1 MSLQPPAPRRRIW
14 PVLVPFALVVALAI
28 LWTGLWFY
36 AAAAAETAIAGWRAR
51 EARAGRI
58 HDCGTQ
64 AIGGFPFRIEVRCT
78 GPSVELKGSGTPL
91 VLKAADL
98 LVAVQVYQPTLM
110 IGEFSGP
117 MTIAEGGQQP
127 AYVANWT
134 LGRSSV
140 RGTPRA
146 PERVSLVVD
155 NPVVER
161 SGQSGGAPVF
171 KARQVELHGRIAGG
185 SIRKDPVIEFALRA
199 AGAVA
204 PELHPA
210 LAAGTDADIVGTLR
224 GLADFSPKPWAVRFK
239 EMQAR
244 DGRIEIANAR
254 LRHGEIIAVSS
265 GTLGLTERGGLQGQ
279 MQMTVVNLEL
289 LLKEFGIEQMMSRGK
304 VSATIDSLDRLV
316 PGLGAIARKRA
327 GPGIVAG
334 LGAIGQ
340 RTVLEGKPAV
350 SVPLRFVDGRIM
362 LGPIPV
368 GRTPPLF

>member
-1 MSLQPPAPRRRIW
+1 
-14 PVLVPFALVVALAI
+14 LAI

-36 AAAAAETAIAGWRAR
+36 AAAAADTAITGWRAR

-58 HDCGTQ
+58 HDCATQ
-64 AIGGFPFRIEVRCT
+64 TIGGFPFRIEVRCAS
-78 GPSVELKGSGTPL
+78 PSIEAKGQGTAL
-91 VLKAADL
+91 TFKAADL
-98 LVAVQVYQPTLM
+98 LVAAQIYQPTLM

-134 LGRSSV
+134 LGQSSV

-146 PERVSLVVD
+146 PERVSLAFD

-161 SGQSGGAPVF
+161 AGRSGTPMF
-171 KARQVELHGRIAGG
+171 KAKRVELHGRIAGG
-185 SIRKDPVIEFALRA
+185 SIRKDPVIEFVLRT
-199 AGAVA
+199 AGATA
-204 PELHPA
+204 PELHPT
-210 LAAGTDADIVGTLR
+210 LATGLDADIVGTLR
-224 GLADFSPKPWAVRFK
+224 GLADFSPKPWPVRFK

-254 LRHGEIIAVSS
+254 IQHGEVIAVSS

-279 MQMTVVNLEL
+279 MQTTVVNLEL
-289 LLKEFGIEQMMSRGK
+289 LLKELDIEQMMSRGK
-304 VSATIDSLDRLV
+304 VSAAIDSLDRLV

-334 LGAIGQ
+334 LGALGQ

-362 LGPIPV
+362 LGPFPV
-368 GRTPPLF
+368 GRVPPLF

>member
-1 MSLQPPAPRRRIW
+1 
-14 PVLVPFALVVALAI
+14 
-28 LWTGLWFY
+28 
-36 AAAAAETAIAGWRAR
+36 R

-58 HDCGTQ
+58 HECGAQT
-64 AIGGFPFRIEVRCT
+64 IGGFPFRIEVRCAN
-78 GPSVELKGSGTPL
+78 PSVELRGKGTPL
-91 VLKAADL
+91 ALKAADL
-98 LVAVQVYQPTLM
+98 LVAVQIYQPSLM

-127 AYVANWT
+127 GYIANWT
-134 LGRSSV
+134 LGQSSV

-161 SGQSGGAPVF
+161 SGTSTGAPLF
-171 KARQVELHGRIAGG
+171 KAKRVELHGRIAAG
-185 SIRKDPVIEFALRA
+185 STAKKNPVIAFVLRA
-199 AGAVA
+199 AAASA

-210 LAAGTDADIVGTLR
+210 MVGVEADIVGTLR
-224 GLADFSPKPWAVRFK
+224 GLADFSPKPWPVRFK

-244 DGRIEIANAR
+244 DGRIEITSAR
-254 LRHGEIIAVSS
+254 IQRGEVIAVSA

-279 MQMTVVNLEL
+279 MQMTVVNLEQ
-289 LLKEFGIEQMMSRGK
+289 LLKELGIEQMMSRGK

-327 GPGIVAG
+327 GPGIIAG

-362 LGPIPV
+362 LGPFPV
-368 GRTPPLF
+368 GRAPPLF